1 MTGGTRP
8 AQAPSDAAPAPAA
21 APAPTASLALTCRRL
36 AALLRRAL
44 ASLGYEQ
51 TAVSVREL
59 GVRDA
64 FAPGAQ
70 RWGGYGGEPGD
81 GCDGADAGVPVALY
95 GRHAVVGPLPGSRAC
110 PHCLARRWQGARSPL
125 LREALE
131 RGFGTRAVGASPYV
145 TPFAADALAALIVGA
160 LTTTDAAGDAR
171 PAAAATGS
179 HDDVWLLDLAT
190 LSVRR
195 HRLVADPECP
205 RCGEPEAGA
214 DEYAGPEPRPAP
226 VDRPGGSPARRPDP
240 VDPPRGRAARSVP
253 RRPGDPVDPSP
264 LAARGSAGA
273 RPRAA
278 DSRGRRR

>member
-1 MTGGTRP
+1 MTGETRP
-8 AQAPSDAAPAPAA
+8 APKPSDAALDAA
-21 APAPTASLALTCRRL
+21 SASTVSLALTCRRL
-36 AALLRRAL
+36 AAMLRRAL

-64 FAPGAQ
+64 FAPGAH
-70 RWGGYGGEPGD
+70 RWGGYGGESGD

-125 LREALE
+125 LREALA
-131 RGFGTRAVGASPYV
+131 RGSGTRAVGASPYV
-145 TPFAADALAALIVGA
+145 TPFAADALAALIAGA
-160 LTTTDAAGDAR
+160 LATTVPAGAARAV
-171 PAAAATGS
+171 AATGS

-190 LSVRR
+190 LTVRR

-205 RCGEPEAGA
+205 RCGEREADS
-214 DEYAGPEPRPAP
+214 DESAG
-226 VDRPGGSPARRPDP
+226 SC
-240 VDPPRGRAARSVP
+240 GRAARSVP
-253 RRPGDPVDPSP
+253 HRSGDPVDPSP
-264 LAARGSAGA
+264 PAARGSAAA

-278 DSRGRRR
+278 GSRGRRPH